1 MIYLQGKGKKEKR
14 KKQLKGRINNQIM
27 GVKGLR
33 MGVWVERNFIFS
45 SQVCVMYYTT
55 LLRNIVGKNVKVYA
69 SFQKVMWVA
78 FRWLSL
84 PSVFQGNLRN
94 IMVRTSHWGGLIN
107 LISRYP
113 GYLLRLCVERRLVT
127 GHLTFGMVFGCMA
140 APEYPR

>member
-1 MIYLQGKGKKEKR
+1 MIYLQGKGKEEKKEK
-14 KKQLKGRINNQIM
+14 KLEGRINNQIV

-78 FRWLSL
+78 FR
-84 PSVFQGNLRN
+84 
-94 IMVRTSHWGGLIN
+94 
-107 LISRYP
+107 
-113 GYLLRLCVERRLVT
+113 
-127 GHLTFGMVFGCMA
+127 
-140 APEYPR
+140 